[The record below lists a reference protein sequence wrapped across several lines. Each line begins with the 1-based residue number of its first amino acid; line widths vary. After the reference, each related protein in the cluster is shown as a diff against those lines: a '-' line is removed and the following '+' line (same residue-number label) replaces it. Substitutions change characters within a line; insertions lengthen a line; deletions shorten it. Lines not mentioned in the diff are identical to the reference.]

1 MGDLGLASAGGD
13 RSRRRRRRGWGSGE
27 ESRGGRED
35 AERGSGAPAVGDP
48 DRGLRDHALCAA
60 AAA

>member
-1 MGDLGLASAGGD
+1 VGDLGLASARGD
-13 RSRRRRRRGWGSGE
+13 RSRRRVWGSGE

-35 AERGSGAPAVGDP
+35 AERGPGAPAVGDP
-48 DRGLRDHALCAA
+48 DRGLRNHALCAA

>member
-1 MGDLGLASAGGD
+1 VGDLGLASAGGD
-13 RSRRRRRRGWGSGE
+13 SSSRRRRGWGSGE

-60 AAA
+60 AAT